1 MSITES
7 ILTTCLQD
15 LSICQ
20 HLYTKLDPEKAQW
33 RPRENMRSTL
43 ELLQYLASIYYVTN
57 PSDREK
63 YRDASSITFEEFPN
77 LIEERKN
84 ELRGMFQDIT
94 DNQLTG
100 VSESDTGIFNNL
112 TYIMRVLTAYRHE
125 LFLHAKMCGADI
137 STSNDWRG
145 HDMPKPE

>member
-7 ILTTCLQD
+7 ILTACLQD

-20 HLYTKLDPEKAQW
+20 HLYTKLDPEKAHW

-43 ELLQYLASIYYVTN
+43 ELFQYIASIYYVTN
-57 PSDREK
+57 PIDRKK
-63 YRDASSITFEEFPN
+63 YPEASSITFEEFPN

-84 ELRGMFQDIT
+84 ELQRMFLDIT
-94 DNQLTG
+94 DSHLTEG
-100 VSESDTGIFNNL
+100 SKDETGIFNNL

-125 LFLHAKMCGADI
+125 LFLHAKMCGANI
-137 STSNDWRG
+137 YTSNNWRG
-145 HDMPKPE
+145 HDMTMT